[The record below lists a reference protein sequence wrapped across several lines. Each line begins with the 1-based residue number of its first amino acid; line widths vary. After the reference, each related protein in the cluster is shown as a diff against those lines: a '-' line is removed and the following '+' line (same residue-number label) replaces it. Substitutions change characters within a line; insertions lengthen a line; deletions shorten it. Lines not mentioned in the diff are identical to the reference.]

1 MNKRVVVTGV
11 GMVTPIGVGKEIFSQ
26 NLFGGVSGIREI
38 ALFDTSR
45 HPCHYGAEIIEY
57 SPKDFIS
64 SKNIRKMDILSRA
77 AVASARIAA
86 DDAGIVIDEKNRDRT
101 GVVLGV
107 ALGSVDISVQVATTM
122 FFEGPT
128 LVNPIVIPN
137 VVMNAPA
144 GHISIELGF
153 RGVNSTINHKEAS
166 AETAI
171 AHAASEIRRGTADVM
186 FAGGADLIAEKLFE
200 TLIGF
205 SALARK
211 KDGGEERARPF
222 DVHRNGMSI
231 GEGAGVICLESYEHA
246 ERRGARA
253 YAEIAGWGMSAA
265 PSPLNDWPDDPKGPV
280 LALERALRSAGIEA
294 KDVQFISASANGG
307 KRLDRLEAL
316 ALDRVFSTNKPFI
329 SSLKGAIGESL
340 SSGGMRA
347 AALLLS
353 MERGAIPKT
362 LGLLDPIMPLNF
374 VMNENRDV
382 KIENALLNGFS
393 SGGTFI
399 SVVLR
404 KS

>member
-1 MNKRVVVTGV
+1 
-11 GMVTPIGVGKEIFSQ
+11 
-26 NLFGGVSGIREI
+26 
-38 ALFDTSR
+38 
-45 HPCHYGAEIIEY
+45 
-57 SPKDFIS
+57 
-64 SKNIRKMDILSRA
+64 
-77 AVASARIAA
+77 
-86 DDAGIVIDEKNRDRT
+86 
-101 GVVLGV
+101 
-107 ALGSVDISVQVATTM
+107 
-122 FFEGPT
+122 
-128 LVNPIVIPN
+128 
-137 VVMNAPA
+137 
-144 GHISIELGF
+144 
-153 RGVNSTINHKEAS
+153 
-166 AETAI
+166 
-171 AHAASEIRRGTADVM
+171 
-186 FAGGADLIAEKLFE
+186 
-200 TLIGF
+200 
-205 SALARK
+205 
-211 KDGGEERARPF
+211 
-222 DVHRNGMSI
+222 
-231 GEGAGVICLESYEHA
+231 
-246 ERRGARA
+246 
-253 YAEIAGWGMSAA
+253 MSAA
-265 PSPLNDWPDDPKGPV
+265 PSPLNDWPDDPKGPI
-280 LALERALRSAGIEA
+280 LALERALRSAGIKA